1 MKDLAT
7 LTAAVRA
14 FRDER
19 DWRQFHHPK
28 DLAMALSIEAAEVLE
43 IFRFKSPAQID
54 EEMEQLRPQL
64 GEELADVLFF
74 VLLMAD
80 DCGIDLSSAVPAKLA
95 QNARKYPVE
104 LARGKN
110 LKYDQLEEI
119 DRVRTNRTE

>member
-1 MKDLAT
+1 MKDLAG
-7 LTAAVRA
+7 LTEAVRA

-43 IFRFKSPAQID
+43 LFRFKSPEQISG
-54 EEMEQLRPQL
+54 EMDGLRPRL
-64 GEELADVLFF
+64 AEELSDVLCF

-80 DCGIDLSSAVPAKLA
+80 DCGIDLSQALPAKLA
-95 QNARKYPVE
+95 QNAMKYPVE

-110 LKYDQLEEI
+110 LKYDQL
-119 DRVRTNRTE
+119 